1 MPATS
6 PVRRWLTLGAVGSA
20 AAAITFAGVPAAFA
34 ADSYLSFSSN
44 GASFAPSLTAPVF
57 NQGVRLVPGSTTGGS
72 IWVRNDGS
80 EAAYLSAGAVSTSTD
95 PELAGLL
102 SVSGFA
108 DGFAAGSGLLPETG
122 SCTDISQAWR
132 LAPGQAV
139 HMELTAALSTE
150 APNAA
155 RNRSAGFDL
164 VFYLQ
169 AAEGPDAGPG
179 ACQALDGLSGGV
191 PQNPGPG
198 NGGNNDAGTTGSGGP
213 GNGREGG
220 AEPTNGNT
228 GDRALFRAAGD
239 NRGAA
244 ALAGV
249 PATAAQPGQ
258 VPGSSLDFNTNV
270 TPAENGRLIEAA
282 PAGFQSTVEPII
294 RSLSGTLLIVMSV
307 AFFAAAGLRLRSRS
321 Q

>member
-1 MPATS
+1 MPGTT

-20 AAAITFAGVPAAFA
+20 AAAITFAGIPAAFA

-44 GASFAPSLTAPVF
+44 GAAFAPTLTAPVF
-57 NQGVRLVPGSTTGGS
+57 NQGVRLVPGSATGGS
-72 IWVRNDGS
+72 VWVRNDGS

-102 SVSGFA
+102 IVSGSA
-108 DGFAAGSGLLPETG
+108 DGFTAGSGVLPEAG

-132 LAPGQAV
+132 RASGEAV
-139 HMELTAALSTE
+139 RMELTAALSTE

-169 AAEGPDAGPG
+169 SAEGPDAGPG
-179 ACQALDGLSGGV
+179 ACQALDGWIGGV
-191 PQNPGPG
+191 PQNPGSG
-198 NGGNNDAGTTGSGGP
+198 NPGNNDAGTSGSGGP
-213 GNGREGG
+213 GNGGG
-220 AEPTNGNT
+220 SDAAPAGGNT
-228 GDRALFRAAGD
+228 GNRALFRAAED

-244 ALAGV
+244 AMAGV
-249 PATAAQPGQ
+249 PATAAQPG
-258 VPGSSLDFNTNV
+258 PGSSLDFNTNV
-270 TPAENGRLIEAA
+270 TPAEDGRLIEAA
-282 PAGFQSTVEPII
+282 PAGFKSTVEPII